1 MTNWYKKAQQQYLW
15 EDDPQLPNAN
25 INRSLIEISGDIKED
40 IEDCKNI
47 TELQSVL
54 FNYGIEDI
62 DEIIFD
68 KVKEKIWTFEY
79 NGKLYLTDLS
89 FPYPSFEDA
98 EEWVYSIG
106 DNAWQYIDQQ
116 DFNEEFWKNVGQ
128 GEKIYHG
135 TQEDR
140 IKDIMEL
147 GLSTM
152 DGTRGINNRS
162 TGSAIFTS
170 PSAEIV
176 LNYYP
181 IVIEINIG
189 QMKADEYM
197 PQASKEGPVNE
208 TEVLEILANKIGLD
222 DFYTDYEQG
231 LDPETIIFY
240 GNIPV
245 KYLKVIN

>member
-1 MTNWYKKAQQQYLW
+1 MNWYKIAQQKYLW
-15 EDDPQLPNAN
+15 ENDPQLPNAN
-25 INRSLIEISGDIKED
+25 IDRSSVEISGDIEED

-47 TELQSVL
+47 VELQSVL

-79 NGKLYLTDLS
+79 NGKLYLTNLS

-98 EEWVYSIG
+98 EEWIYSIG

-116 DFNEEFWKNVGQ
+116 DFNEEFWKNVEE
-128 GEKIYHG
+128 GEKVYHG

-140 IKDIMEL
+140 IDDIMRE
-147 GLSTM
+147 GISTM
-152 DGTRGINNRS
+152 DETRGINNRS
-162 TGSAIFTS
+162 TGSAVFTS
-170 PSAEIV
+170 PSAEIA
-176 LNYYP
+176 LYSYP

-189 QMKADEYM
+189 QMKVDKYIL
-197 PQASKEGPVNE
+197 QVSKEGPVDE
-208 TEVLEILANKIGLD
+208 AEILQTLANKIGLEG
-222 DFYTDYEQG
+222 FYTDYEQG

-240 GNIPV
+240 GNIPA
-245 KYLKVIN
+245 KYLRVIK

>member
-1 MTNWYKKAQQQYLW
+1 MNWYKKAQQQYLW
-15 EDDPQLPNAN
+15 DNDPQLPNAN
-25 INRSLIEISGDIKED
+25 IDRSLMEISGDIKED
-40 IEDCKNI
+40 IGDCKNI
-47 TELQSVL
+47 TELQSIL
-54 FNYGIEDI
+54 FNYDI
-62 DEIIFD
+62 KDINEIIFD

-79 NGKLYLTDLS
+79 NDKLYLINLS

-98 EEWVYSIG
+98 KEWIYGIG

-128 GEKIYHG
+128 GEKVYHG

-140 IKDIMEL
+140 IKDIMEI

-152 DGTRGINNRS
+152 DETRGINNRS

-170 PSAEIV
+170 PSAEIASY
-176 LNYYP
+176 YYP
-181 IVIEINIG
+181 IVIEINVG
-189 QMKADEYM
+189 QMKVDGHM
-197 PQASKEGPVNE
+197 PQASKESPVDE
-208 TEVLEILANKIGLD
+208 AEILQTLANKIGLEG
-222 DFYTDYEQG
+222 FYADYEQG

-245 KYLKVIN
+245 KYLRVVE